1 MPGPWSPTL
10 AALGSSIKTSG
21 LKLSELTLDTSII
34 SSQEKALLSKLTTL
48 ASRIAT
54 DSGPEIKKR
63 SLKIIISNCLELQLL
78 TAIYNASFS
87 YQRE

>member
-21 LKLSELTLDTSII
+21 LKLSSLTLDTSII

-48 ASRIAT
+48 PSRIVS
-54 DSGPEIKKR
+54 DSGPGIKKF
-63 SLKIIISNCLELQLL
+63 LLQLL
-78 TAIYNASFS
+78 F
-87 YQRE
+87 